1 MTVMRH
7 RHQQGFAI
15 PIAMGFGL
23 MVLLISVSMVVRSQA
38 DSATASTQK
47 AAARGL
53 SAAETGIGRI
63 QEKINLARVI
73 AAYPA
78 CSSGTY
84 ATNGSCT
91 ETSSTALSWKNA
103 TNITNLVTG
112 CTGDPTALDI
122 SSIPDRAW
130 KDVDSSN
137 PEKGQYRFIDYTYA
151 APQGTLTVEGR
162 INQNGSGSTATSNS
176 RTSTSRLQVKI
187 PVADPSDSAN
197 MPALW
202 IGNGSGTDMKSD
214 KIKGNIV
221 VNTCVLSSLT
231 KPPTTDNLSDS
242 TTYSIKAV
250 RRNFPG
256 TPSLPASYNNL
267 TTGTLTPW
275 ISLPRAGDVTY
286 TDFKGRV
293 RYAYLVK
300 DLINP
305 KGNSVITLASNT
317 VRVDLFVQ
325 GDIELSGNPDINPSG
340 SSSQL
345 RIFGNELVSGS
356 TYKYGCAAGVTC
368 PTSKAHFNGTGTMNA
383 FVYAPAATGSV
394 NGGGNT
400 NGNFQGSLWIKD
412 WAANSGNS
420 KVKVDSV
427 GNYGD
432 YDFENSLDRPTLSSI
447 TAWDRQEVSY

>member
-7 RHQQGFAI
+7 RHEQGFAI

-23 MVLLISVSMVVRSQA
+23 MALLISVSMVVRSQA
-38 DSATASTQK
+38 DSTTAITQK

-78 CSSGTY
+78 CNSWSTGT
-84 ATNGSCT
+84 SCND
-91 ETSSTALSWKNA
+91 TAGTSWKNSTA
-103 TNITNLVTG
+103 IPNLVTG
-112 CTGDPTALDI
+112 CTGDPTASDI

-130 KDVDSSN
+130 IDVESGN
-137 PEKGQYRFIDYTYA
+137 AEKGQYRFIDYTYS

-162 INQNGSGSTATSNS
+162 VNQSGSGSTATSGS

-187 PVADPSDSAN
+187 PVADASASASV
-197 MPALW
+197 PALW
-202 IGNGSGTDMKSD
+202 IGNGSATDMNND
-214 KIKGNIV
+214 KVNGNIV
-221 VNTCVLSSLT
+221 VNTCGLSSLT
-231 KPPTTDNLSDS
+231 NPPTTANLTSS
-242 TTYSIKAV
+242 TTYSVKSV
-250 RRNFPG
+250 RRSFPG
-256 TPSLPASYNNL
+256 TPSLPSSFNDL

-275 ISLPRAGDVTY
+275 ISLPRSTDVTY
-286 TDFKGRV
+286 TDSKGNV

-300 DLINP
+300 DLVRN
-305 KGNSVITLASNT
+305 GSGSITLANST
-317 VRVDLFVQ
+317 VKVDLFVQ
-325 GDIELSGNPDINPSG
+325 GDIDLGGTPSINSSG
-340 SSSQL
+340 SSSQM

-356 TYKYGCAAGVTC
+356 TYKYGCASGVTC
-368 PTSKAHFNGTGTMNA
+368 PTSKVEFNGTGDINA
-383 FVYAPAATGSV
+383 FVYAPSGVGKVA
-394 NGGGNT
+394 GGGNT
-400 NGNFQGSLWIKD
+400 QGNIKGALWVKD
-412 WAANSGNS
+412 WAYHSSNS

-432 YDFENSLDRPTLSSI
+432 YGFDNPLDRPTLSPI